1 MSERR
6 GREAAQEDASVA
18 FCKHSLVQK
27 RENAPVR
34 LAAYAAPESLLEQ
47 DDGFGNLVYDDAT
60 QPLPLHVHSL
70 PEAARGEQDGV
81 GSSPKLIEEPRLAF
95 FALKKHRKG
104 EPALE
109 GVIDHFHLG
118 ITCEQNEGPSPAGVQ
133 DTL

>member
-1 MSERR
+1 MIQIPDARR
-6 GREAAQEDASVA
+6 DDRVA
-18 FCKHSLVQK
+18 
-27 RENAPVR
+27 
-34 LAAYAAPESLLEQ
+34 
-47 DDGFGNLVYDDAT
+47 GNGKGKLVYDDAT